1 MYLHSILLFVPNFL
15 SSLYDGCSYDS
26 AESILRSCFLIISL
40 VLLCQVS
47 VIDDDVI
54 EAALAAVVA
63 DDGEEEASEEE
74 RKEKKKGGKE
84 KGEKRK
90 REEEEDKEEDD
101 NGDSEEEEE
110 EDEDDEVLTGVR
122 AYDFLSTD
130 FGMEDGE
137 DEDDEEGLSSKAM
150 QHMALQH
157 SEEADEALAQML
169 ALRRQS
175 RKKGMMEAQRNQML
189 IRTRA
194 IDILEILVQR
204 AESST
209 TLLPLFLPLL
219 R

>member
-1 MYLHSILLFVPNFL
+1 M
-15 SSLYDGCSYDS
+15 
-26 AESILRSCFLIISL
+26 
-40 VLLCQVS
+40 
-47 VIDDDVI
+47 IDDDVI

-63 DDGEEEASEEE
+63 DDGEEEAPEEE

-90 REEEEDKEEDD
+90 REEEENNEEDD
-101 NGDSEEEEE
+101 NEDEEEEE
-110 EDEDDEVLTGVR
+110 EDDDEVLTGVR
-122 AYDFLSTD
+122 AFDFLSTD

-157 SEEADEALAQML
+157 SEEADEALSQML

-175 RKKGMMEAQRNQML
+175 RKKGMLEAQRNQML

>member
-1 MYLHSILLFVPNFL
+1 M
-15 SSLYDGCSYDS
+15 
-26 AESILRSCFLIISL
+26 
-40 VLLCQVS
+40 
-47 VIDDDVI
+47 IDDDVI

-63 DDGEEEASEEE
+63 DDGEEEAPEEE

-90 REEEEDKEEDD
+90 REEEENNEEDD
-101 NGDSEEEEE
+101 NEDEEEE
-110 EDEDDEVLTGVR
+110 EDDDEVLTGVR
-122 AYDFLSTD
+122 AFDFLSTD

-157 SEEADEALAQML
+157 SEEADEALSQML

-175 RKKGMMEAQRNQML
+175 RKKGMLEAQRNQML

>member
-1 MYLHSILLFVPNFL
+1 M
-15 SSLYDGCSYDS
+15 
-26 AESILRSCFLIISL
+26 
-40 VLLCQVS
+40 
-47 VIDDDVI
+47 IDDDVI

-90 REEEEDKEEDD
+90 REEEENNEEDD
-101 NGDSEEEEE
+101 NEDEEEE
-110 EDEDDEVLTGVR
+110 EDDDEVLTGVR
-122 AYDFLSTD
+122 AFDFLSTD

-157 SEEADEALAQML
+157 SEEADEALSQML

-175 RKKGMMEAQRNQML
+175 RKKGMLEAQRNQML

>member
-1 MYLHSILLFVPNFL
+1 M
-15 SSLYDGCSYDS
+15 
-26 AESILRSCFLIISL
+26 
-40 VLLCQVS
+40 
-47 VIDDDVI
+47 IDDDVI

-63 DDGEEEASEEE
+63 DDGEEEAPEEE

-90 REEEEDKEEDD
+90 REEEENNEEDD
-101 NGDSEEEEE
+101 NEDDEEE
-110 EDEDDEVLTGVR
+110 EDDDEVLTGVR
-122 AYDFLSTD
+122 AFDFLSTD

-157 SEEADEALAQML
+157 SEEADEALSQML

-175 RKKGMMEAQRNQML
+175 RKKGMLEAQRNQML